1 MTTITEA
8 GHNLAGI
15 QQTLL
20 DERQA
25 HLDEIQRQDAEF
37 AAFLE
42 GMRGRHKARMEVI
55 LERIAAIDAIIGSDE
70 AEERKAA

>member
-15 QQTLL
+15 QQALL

-25 HLDEIQRQDAEF
+25 HLDEIQRQEALYVAYADEAKYNHN
-37 AAFLE
+37 L
-42 GMRGRHKARMEVI
+42 RI
-55 LERIAAIDAIIGSDE
+55 LAVKKRIAAIDALIGSDE